1 MKCNVVTIENKKAG
15 SINLAEGVFGVP
27 VRRDILARMVNWQR
41 AKRRAG
47 THKTKVVSEI
57 RGTTAKPH
65 RQKGTGR
72 ARQGSLR
79 SPQFRGGAVI
89 FGPRVR
95 DHAHDLPKK
104 VRRLA
109 LRCALSSKQAD
120 GKLVVLDE
128 AKDFDQAQIRYLKAL
143 DYGGDSAHAHFR
155 LTFLWARQGAKDQA
169 LEHLQQAFEKDAE
182 TYVRLAAEEL
192 LNISSEL
199 DSIRYTDEFNQLLER
214 YWERME

>member
-1 MKCNVVTIENKKAG
+1 MKCDVVTIENKKSG
-15 SINLAEGVFGVP
+15 SIDLAEGVFGVP

-57 RGTTAKPH
+57 RGTTAKPW

-72 ARQGSLR
+72 ARAGSLR

-89 FGPRVR
+89 FGPVVR
-95 DHAHDLPKK
+95 DHAHDLTKK

-128 AKDFDQAQIRYLKAL
+128 AKIADPKTAAL
-143 DYGGDSAHAHFR
+143 ASR
-155 LTFLWARQGAKDQA
+155 LNKLGWSRVLIIAGAEVDGNFARAAANLPHVDVLPQHGVNVYDI
-169 LEHLQQAFEKDAE
+169 LRCDTLVLTKDAVKHLE
-182 TYVRLAAEEL
+182 ERLV
-192 LNISSEL
+192 
-199 DSIRYTDEFNQLLER
+199 
-214 YWERME
+214 